1 MSQLF
6 SSPLAIAD
14 QDMVNFN
21 HMQAKAGSCFT
32 TPLPTPGC
40 KSEQIHSFLST
51 PWEMAPPL
59 SEIPSLMSRSASDS
73 SSPSS
78 STSLHEGFIGV
89 QQEQHQKR
97 RAQNRAAQRA
107 YRDRKMRH
115 TADLEIGIR
124 DIEDNIRRLQSE
136 NTELIRQLSDIKAE
150 NEKWKQSQYQTCTA
164 ARDEFSRRHKAVS
177 TATKAENS
185 VNHPNKS
192 ENDTDRDQDAAS
204 DDVFDAV
211 WNLIELDPALVKGNA
226 KAEAFLKRLR
236 DLVESGSQQESKSS
250 RSDSAVDI
258 DGAHNAQAGKRPG

>member
-1 MSQLF
+1 MFVLS
-6 SSPLAIAD
+6 AD
-14 QDMVNFN
+14 
-21 HMQAKAGSCFT
+21 GRTWIS
-32 TPLPTPGC
+32 
-40 KSEQIHSFLST
+40 
-51 PWEMAPPL
+51 
-59 SEIPSLMSRSASDS
+59 
-73 SSPSS
+73 
-78 STSLHEGFIGV
+78 
-89 QQEQHQKR
+89 
-97 RAQNRAAQRA
+97 QRA